1 MIILKLGGSVI
12 TRKDSAT
19 PLLDHENLSRI
30 AKEISDSSYDK
41 LIIVHGAG
49 SFGHPYAKEYSIG
62 EKIETEEELQ
72 KKKLGFCITQ
82 NSVKNLNSLV
92 CENLREHGILA
103 VSIQPSS
110 FVVTKNKR
118 IYHAN
123 LDLIK
128 KYIDIGFV
136 PVLYGDT
143 VLDLDESIK
152 MAILSGDQIINYLG
166 EKLKPDRVILGSDVD
181 GIYDKNPKKYP
192 DAELV
197 QVVTSSEDLES
208 TEGTGT
214 VDVTGGMGGKL
225 KELLS
230 LAEIGIESQILNAG
244 HDNLVK
250 KAINGEKGI
259 GTLIKSKK
267 SEKDVKNDF
276 K

>member
-1 MIILKLGGSVI
+1 M
-12 TRKDSAT
+12 
-19 PLLDHENLSRI
+19 
-30 AKEISDSSYDK
+30 
-41 LIIVHGAG
+41 
-49 SFGHPYAKEYSIG
+49 
-62 EKIETEEELQ
+62 
-72 KKKLGFCITQ
+72 
-82 NSVKNLNSLV
+82 
-92 CENLREHGILA
+92 
-103 VSIQPSS
+103 
-110 FVVTKNKR
+110 
-118 IYHAN
+118 
-123 LDLIK
+123 DLIK
-128 KYIDIGFV
+128 KYIDLGFV

-166 EKLKPDRVILGSDVD
+166 ENLKPDRVILGSDVD
-181 GIYDKNPKKYP
+181 GIYDKNPKKYL

-244 HDNLVK
+244 HDNLIK
-250 KAINGEKGI
+250 KAIDGEKGI